1 MNKTKTSFKIFF
13 CFLITFLLSGC
24 WSSREINNLAIIN
37 AMGVDQ
43 NEKGEIVL
51 SVAIVKPNNLFP
63 QESTVREDKEDS
75 FLVES
80 ASGKT
85 LYDAI
90 EKLSS
95 TIADKVYLG
104 HVNVVVFGEKAAQ
117 GGMEESLDF
126 FKRENEFRPNILFFV
141 TKGLAE
147 NVMKATPN
155 FNPTPGTEM
164 YDLFKNNIFS
174 GTKTVEDLSQF
185 TESMTSNTMDPV
197 TGVIGM
203 TLDQDTDKN
212 KNKNQK
218 KSLKSIKTSQ
228 QTKDTHRDVL
238 KLQDT
243 AVFKGSKLIGYLNE
257 SETKG
262 LMWIKGKMKNSSV
275 ELDCNNQSDNGSIK
289 LQVQNSDSSMI
300 PSSDS
305 KKMTVKIKADASIM
319 EISCKNKKLN
329 QHQMKDLNRYFRE
342 KIEEEVTQ
350 TLLLAQKNWETDIFG
365 FGKAIYRKHPS
376 EWDKLS
382 ASWRNGGLK
391 NLNVVLTIDANI
403 SRYGLTTEPSKANES
418 R

>member
-1 MNKTKTSFKIFF
+1 MNKTKTSIKIFL

-24 WSSREINNLAIIN
+24 WSSKEINNIAIIN
-37 AMGVDQ
+37 AIGVDQ

-51 SVAIVKPNNLFP
+51 SVAVIKPNNLFP

-85 LYDAI
+85 LYDAM

-95 TIADKVYLG
+95 TIADKIYLG
-104 HVNVVVFGEKAAQ
+104 HVNVVVFGEKTAQ

-147 NVMKATPN
+147 NVIKAAPN
-155 FNPTPGTEM
+155 FNPTLGTEM

-174 GTKTVEDLSQF
+174 GTKTVEDLSKF
-185 TESMTSNTMDPV
+185 TESMTSNTIDPI
-197 TGVIGM
+197 TGVINM
-203 TLDQDTDKN
+203 TLDQDTDTDT
-212 KNKNQK
+212 NKNQK
-218 KSLKSIKTSQ
+218 KSLKSIKSSQ
-228 QTKDTHRDVL
+228 QTKESQHDVL

-262 LMWIKGKMKNSSV
+262 LMWIRGKMKNSS
-275 ELDCNNQSDNGSIK
+275 EEIDCTNHSDNGSIK
-289 LQVQNSDSSMI
+289 LQIQNSDSSMI
-300 PSSDS
+300 PSNDN
-305 KKMTVKIKADASIM
+305 KKMTVKIKADATIM

-329 QHQMKDLNRYFRE
+329 PHQMKDLNRYFRE

-391 NLNVVLTIDANI
+391 NLNVVLNIDANI